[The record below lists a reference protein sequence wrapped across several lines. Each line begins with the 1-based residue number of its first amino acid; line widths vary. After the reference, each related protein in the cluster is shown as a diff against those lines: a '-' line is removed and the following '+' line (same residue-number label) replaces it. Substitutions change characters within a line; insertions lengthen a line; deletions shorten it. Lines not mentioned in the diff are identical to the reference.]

1 MLENI
6 KKIKKEG
13 ERKKMIIKYNIYIG
27 LNDKDSKKQEV
38 STRKAKQE
46 AIKILNDNNI
56 TGLTM
61 YEVTGVFKHED
72 GTMTFEK
79 SLKVE
84 LLEVEEE
91 EVKKSINEL
100 KKALNQESILLE
112 KEKKEISFL

>member
-1 MLENI
+1 M
-6 KKIKKEG
+6 
-13 ERKKMIIKYNIYIG
+13 IKYNVYIG
-27 LNDKDSKKQEV
+27 LNDRDSKKQEI

-46 AIKILNDNNI
+46 AIKILNNNNI

-91 EVKKSINEL
+91 DVLKSIEEL

-112 KEKKEISFL
+112 KEEKEVNFI

>member
-1 MLENI
+1 M
-6 KKIKKEG
+6 K
-13 ERKKMIIKYNIYIG
+13 KYNIYIG

-38 STRKAKQE
+38 STRRAKE
-46 AIKILNDNNI
+46 EVIKILNANNI

-72 GTMTFEK
+72 GTLTFEK

-91 EVKKSINEL
+91 EVLRSINEL
-100 KKALNQESILLE
+100 KTALNQESVLLE
-112 KEKKEISFL
+112 KEKKEVNFI

>member
-1 MLENI
+1 M
-6 KKIKKEG
+6 
-13 ERKKMIIKYNIYIG
+13 IKYNIYIG

-38 STRKAKQE
+38 STRRAKGE
-46 AIKILNDNNI
+46 VIKILNNNNI

-72 GTMTFEK
+72 GTLTFEK

-91 EVKKSINEL
+91 EVLRSINEL
-100 KKALNQESILLE
+100 KTALNQESVLLE
-112 KEKKEISFL
+112 KEKKEINFI

>member
-1 MLENI
+1 
-6 KKIKKEG
+6 
-13 ERKKMIIKYNIYIG
+13 MIIKYNIYIG

-38 STRKAKQE
+38 STRRAKE
-46 AIKILNDNNI
+46 EVIKILNNNNI

-61 YEVTGVFKHED
+61 YEVTGVFKHEN

-84 LLEVEEE
+84 LLEVKKE
-91 EVKKSINEL
+91 EVLKSIEEL

-112 KEKKEISFL
+112 EEEKKVNFI

>member
-1 MLENI
+1 M
-6 KKIKKEG
+6 
-13 ERKKMIIKYNIYIG
+13 IKYNIYIG

-46 AIKILNDNNI
+46 VIKILNNNNI

-61 YEVTGVFKHED
+61 YEVTGVFKHD
-72 GTMTFEK
+72 NGTIVFEK

-91 EVKKSINEL
+91 EVKKSIDEL

-112 KEKKEISFL
+112 KEEKEISFL

>member
-1 MLENI
+1 MNI
-6 KKIKKEG
+6 T
-13 ERKKMIIKYNIYIG
+13 KYNIYIG

-38 STRKAKQE
+38 
-46 AIKILNDNNI
+46 IKILNDNNI

-61 YEVTGVFKHED
+61 YEVMGVFKHET
-72 GTMTFEK
+72 GEVVQEK

-91 EVKKSINEL
+91 DVKKSIDEL

-112 KEKKEISFL
+112 EEEKKVNFI

>member
-1 MLENI
+1 
-6 KKIKKEG
+6 
-13 ERKKMIIKYNIYIG
+13 MIIKYNIYIG

-38 STRKAKQE
+38 STRRAKQE
-46 AIKILNDNNI
+46 TIKILNDNNI

-72 GTMTFEK
+72 GATTFEK

-84 LLEVEEE
+84 LM
-91 EVKKSINEL
+91 EVKKEDVLKSIEEL

-112 KEKKEISFL
+112 EEEKKIDFI

>member
-1 MLENI
+1 M
-6 KKIKKEG
+6 
-13 ERKKMIIKYNIYIG
+13 IKYNIYIG

-38 STRKAKQE
+38 STRRARQE
-46 AIKILNDNNI
+46 VIKILNANNI

-72 GTMTFEK
+72 GATTFEK

-91 EVKKSINEL
+91 DVLRSIEEL
-100 KKALNQESILLE
+100 KKALNQECIMLE
-112 KEKKEISFL
+112 KEKKEVNFI